1 MRWKTV
7 FSLLKETFQEWSDDN
22 ASSLAAA
29 LAYYTVF
36 SIAPMVVIAIA
47 IAGAIFGEEAA
58 RGEIVG
64 QIQGLV
70 GTEGAKVIE
79 TAIENSGRSDAR
91 GPASLISVAL
101 LFFGASGVF
110 VQLQDSLNQIWN
122 VKARPEKGVTNFIRK
137 RILSFFA
144 VIGIGFLLLAS
155 LILSAVLS
163 AFNHYLSDY
172 VRDIGMVAQFL
183 NSAIS
188 FGVITFLF
196 AFIFKY
202 LPDARITWKDVRVG
216 AIITAILFTFG
227 KYILGLYLG
236 MGTLGSTYGA
246 AGSLVVFLLWVYYS
260 AQICFFGAEFT
271 QVYARRYGSRIVPNR
286 HGIAADS
293 K

>member
-1 MRWKTV
+1 MRWKTII
-7 FSLLKETFQEWSDDN
+7 SLLKETFQEWNEDN
-22 ASSLAAA
+22 ASMLAAA

-36 SIAPMVVIAIA
+36 SIAPVVVIAIA

-79 TAIENSGRSDAR
+79 TAIENSGRSAAR

-122 VKARPEKGVTNFIRK
+122 VKAKPEKGVTNFIRK

-155 LILSAVLS
+155 LIIRD
-163 AFNHYLSDY
+163 YL
-172 VRDIGMVAQFL
+172 
-183 NSAIS
+183 
-188 FGVITFLF
+188 
-196 AFIFKY
+196 
-202 LPDARITWKDVRVG
+202 
-216 AIITAILFTFG
+216 
-227 KYILGLYLG
+227 
-236 MGTLGSTYGA
+236 
-246 AGSLVVFLLWVYYS
+246 
-260 AQICFFGAEFT
+260 
-271 QVYARRYGSRIVPNR
+271 
-286 HGIAADS
+286 
-293 K
+293 